1 MAAPTNG
8 TDASSLI
15 LSASATLAQLCSETL
30 APGLYLVA
38 TPIGNLSDITLR
50 ALSVI
55 YRANHVYC
63 EDTRHSRKLTSA
75 YGIRRKLL
83 SYHDHNAEKVR
94 PEILAQL
101 SAGEA
106 IALISDA
113 GTPLLADP
121 GYKLVHAAIE
131 EGHRVFPI
139 PGPSALL
146 SALIASGM
154 PTDGFYF
161 AGFLP
166 SKQGARRKRL
176 EEIGSI
182 PGTLIFFETATR
194 LESALADIASILGDR
209 ETALLRELTKR
220 HEQLVRGPASSIWN
234 ALKAEERRGE
244 MVVVLA
250 AGVKADITTSGL
262 EDALRDELRTST
274 LKDAASAVSARAGVS
289 RKLVYDIAL
298 KLRGKE

>member
-1 MAAPTNG
+1 MTAKANETE
-8 TDASSLI
+8 ASSLV

-30 APGLYLVA
+30 APALYLVA
-38 TPIGNLSDITLR
+38 TPIGNLGDITLR

-55 YRANHVYC
+55 YRANRVYC
-63 EDTRHSRKLTSA
+63 EDTRHSKKLTSA

-83 SYHDHNAEKVR
+83 SYNDHNAEQVR
-94 PEILAQL
+94 PEILARL
-101 SAGEA
+101 AAGEA

-166 SKQGARRKRL
+166 ARQGARRKRL
-176 EEIGSI
+176 EEIRSI
-182 PGTLIFFETATR
+182 HATLIFFETAKR
-194 LESALADIASILGDR
+194 LETTLADVVSVLGDR

-220 HEQLVRGPASSIWN
+220 HEQLVRGPASAIWN
-234 ALKAEERRGE
+234 ALGNDERRGE

-250 AGVKADITTSGL
+250 RGVEADIATSSL
-262 EDALRDELRTST
+262 EEALRNELRTSS
-274 LKDAASAVSARAGVS
+274 LKDAAAAVSAMAGVS

-298 KLRGKE
+298 KLRSRE